1 MSHSAPLPGSLGRF
15 RAALTESPPLLWAF
29 LYFFC
34 LLSGYYVLRPVREAM
49 AASSDVQAVFPP
61 AMIEFFAARGM
72 ALKDFTLQVL
82 FTCTFLIMLLLQPVY
97 GWVVS
102 RYPRRVFLPA
112 VYGFFIATLLLFY
125 VLFNSGVP
133 GRGMAFFL
141 WTAVF
146 NLFAVAVFWSFMADV
161 FTNVEARK
169 YYGYIGAAGTLGA
182 FLGPMLTRSL
192 VAQIGIANLMLVSAG
207 FLAVCVLCLLRL
219 RLWAVARE
227 RERKLVSGE
236 LPMGGEVLA
245 GLKLIAR
252 EPLLRWLAVMVV
264 LGVGV
269 GTLLY
274 NEQAAIVRRFY
285 TDPAASTAYYA
296 TLDLAVNGLTL
307 LVQLSI
313 TRLLMSR
320 YGIAPALL
328 IPGCAVILGFSLLA
342 ASPLPMMVAI
352 VQVVTRASEFSL
364 AKPARETIY
373 TRVGREWRYKAGAAI
388 DTVIYRGGDLSFVWL
403 HKLLSSFGS
412 NVVFAAGLLA
422 AAGMTFG
429 AWRLLREE
437 SKLPS
442 ERAAEAAPT
451 GTPP

>member
-1 MSHSAPLPGSLGRF
+1 MSHSIPLSGPLGRF
-15 RAALTESPPLLWAF
+15 RAALAESPPLLWAF

-112 VYGFFIATLLLFY
+112 VYGFFIVTLLLFY
-125 VLFNSGVP
+125 ALFNIGVP

-161 FTNVEARK
+161 FTNLEARN

-182 FLGPMLTRSL
+182 FLGPMLTRGL
-192 VAQIGIANLMLVSAG
+192 VGQIGIANLMLVSAG
-207 FLAVCVLCLLRL
+207 FLAVCLLCLLRL

-227 RERKLVSGE
+227 HERKLVSGE
-236 LPMGGEVLA
+236 VPMGGEVLA
-245 GLKLIAR
+245 GLKLIVR

-296 TLDLAVNGLTL
+296 TLDLAVNALTL
-307 LVQLSI
+307 VVQLSL

-352 VQVVTRASEFSL
+352 VQVITRASEFSL

-403 HKLLSSFGS
+403 HKLLSAFGS

-442 ERAAEAAPT
+442 ERAAAAAPT
-451 GTPP
+451 GTDP